1 MLSFYDFLFQA
12 TASEQAGPSTV
23 REDSTPPEV
32 ELPHRVQFPGSDADY
47 IQFLRQR
54 LKEAD
59 RKIKVMTADAA
70 IARTK
75 LSQSLAHDE
84 FYVQEMGRASQELL
98 CKLLAQPPS
107 AWCSLHFLLTL
118 VLLRCRCTT

>member
-1 MLSFYDFLFQA
+1 MTSLLQA
-12 TASEQAGPSTV
+12 AASEQAGPSHV
-23 REDSTPPEV
+23 GDDSTSPQD

-70 IARTK
+70 VARTK
-75 LSQSLAHDE
+75 LSQSIAHEE
-84 FYVQEMGRASQELL
+84 FYFQEMGRASQELL
-98 CKLLAQPPS
+98 CKQPTQPPS
-107 AWCSLHFLLTL
+107 
-118 VLLRCRCTT
+118 V

>member
-1 MLSFYDFLFQA
+1 M
-12 TASEQAGPSTV
+12 
-23 REDSTPPEV
+23 

-75 LSQSLAHDE
+75 LSQSLAREE

-98 CKLLAQPPS
+98 CKLLVQPPS
-107 AWCSLHFLLTL
+107 AWCSLYF
-118 VLLRCRCTT
+118 C

>member
-1 MLSFYDFLFQA
+1 M
-12 TASEQAGPSTV
+12 
-23 REDSTPPEV
+23 

-75 LSQSLAHDE
+75 LSQSLAREE

-107 AWCSLHFLLTL
+107 I
-118 VLLRCRCTT
+118 